1 MDIQGARALAHTV
14 MSGLSKSP
22 AADSADASQAA
33 RFRML
38 LQSGEPGSVAGTSDA
53 ASAAGV
59 GPEVTAVG
67 GSGAAAATGPD
78 AALAA
83 EFAAVPAGPSSLG
96 DTILRGIEK
105 VRGGLNEGLAQTN
118 ALIDPESGPISTA
131 RLLQFQVGMLNMG
144 FQYEM
149 VAGVVTKT
157 AQNIDQLVKMQ

>member
-14 MSGLSKSP
+14 VSGLSKSP

-33 RFRML
+33 RFRLL
-38 LQSGEPGSVAGTSDA
+38 LQSSEPDGVAASPDA
-53 ASAAGV
+53 ASAATGIAA
-59 GPEVTAVG
+59 P
-67 GSGAAAATGPD
+67 GAAAATGPD
-78 AALAA
+78 AAALAGLGTA
-83 EFAAVPAGPSSLG
+83 PAAGAPTGPSSLG

-105 VRGGLNEGLAQTN
+105 VRGSLNEGLAQTN
-118 ALIDPESGPISTA
+118 ALIDPETGPMSTG